1 MHFGDKEAYAGGR
14 EVKVSVTNLPKCYD
28 DLLVLDAINFDIY
41 KGEMLCIVGPTGCGK
56 TTFLNCLSRFIP
68 ITNGSIMVDGK
79 PADPKIHNIAFVF
92 QEVSAIPWLTV
103 EDNIRFGLR
112 IKRLP
117 EVEIEKRVER
127 MLDIVGLA
135 RYRTYYPQQL
145 SASMEQ
151 RVVIAR
157 NFAINPDLLLMD
169 EPYGQLDVKL
179 RYYLEDE
186 LMRIWKEL
194 GSTVAFITHN
204 IEEAV
209 YLAERILIL
218 SPKPSTIKEEVIVDL
233 PRPGS
238 MTTRNSSKSAI
249 TSLNASSGGNGT
261 RALQTPPSS
270 KISQLH
276 YLSTRRLR

>member
-14 EVKVSVTNLPKCYD
+14 EVKISVTNLTKCYD
-28 DLLVLDAINFDIY
+28 DLLVLDDINFDIY

-103 EDNIRFGLR
+103 EDNIRFGLC

-233 PRPGS
+233 PRP
-238 MTTRNSSKSAI
+238 R
-249 TSLNASSGGNGT
+249 
-261 RALQTPPSS
+261 QYDDPEFV
-270 KISQLH
+270 KIRD
-276 YLSTRRLR
+276 YVTERIKWW

>member
-1 MHFGDKEAYAGGR
+1 MLFGDKAAYAANR
-14 EVKVSVTNLPKCYD
+14 EVKVSVSNLTKQYD
-28 DLLVLDAINFDIY
+28 DLLVLNDINFDIY
-41 KGEMLCIVGPTGCGK
+41 KAEMLCIVGPTGCGK

-68 ITNGSIMVDGK
+68 ITHGSINVDGES
-79 PADPKIHNIAFVF
+79 ADPRKHNIAFVF

-117 EVEIEKRVER
+117 EDEIEKRVER
-127 MLDIVGLA
+127 MLDVVGLMK
-135 RYRTYYPQQL
+135 YRTYFPQQL

-157 NFAINPDLLLMD
+157 NFAINPDMLLMD

-233 PRPGS
+233 PRP
-238 MTTRNSSKSAI
+238 RQFDDPKFVAI
-249 TSLNASSGGNGT
+249 RDYVTE
-261 RALQTPPSS
+261 RI
-270 KISQLH
+270 KWW
-276 YLSTRRLR
+276 

>member
-1 MHFGDKEAYAGGR
+1 MHFGAKEAYAGGR
-14 EVKVSVTNLPKCYD
+14 EVKVSVTNLTKCYD
-28 DLLVLDAINFDIY
+28 DLLVLDDINFDIY

-92 QEVSAIPWLTV
+92 QEASAIPWLTV

-233 PRPGS
+233 PRP
-238 MTTRNSSKSAI
+238 R
-249 TSLNASSGGNGT
+249 
-261 RALQTPPSS
+261 QYDDPEFV
-270 KISQLH
+270 KIRD
-276 YLSTRRLR
+276 YVTERIKWW

>member
-1 MHFGDKEAYAGGR
+1 MLFGDKSTYAANR
-14 EVKVSVTNLPKCYD
+14 EVKVSVSNLTKRYD
-28 DLLVLDAINFDIY
+28 DLLVLNDINFDIY

-68 ITNGSIMVDGK
+68 ITQGSINVDGES
-79 PADPKIHNIAFVF
+79 ADPKKHNIAFVF

-117 EVEIEKRVER
+117 EDEIEKRVER
-127 MLDIVGLA
+127 MLDVVGLMK
-135 RYRTYYPQQL
+135 YRTYFPQQL

-233 PRPGS
+233 PRP
-238 MTTRNSSKSAI
+238 RQFDDPKFVAI
-249 TSLNASSGGNGT
+249 RDYVTE
-261 RALQTPPSS
+261 RI
-270 KISQLH
+270 KWW
-276 YLSTRRLR
+276 

>member
-14 EVKVSVTNLPKCYD
+14 EVKVSVTNLTKCYD
-28 DLLVLDAINFDIY
+28 DLLVLDDINFDIY

-103 EDNIRFGLR
+103 EDNIRFGLH

-117 EVEIEKRVER
+117 EVEIEKPVER

-233 PRPGS
+233 PRP
-238 MTTRNSSKSAI
+238 R
-249 TSLNASSGGNGT
+249 
-261 RALQTPPSS
+261 QYDDPEFV
-270 KISQLH
+270 KIRD
-276 YLSTRRLR
+276 YVTERIKWW

>member
-1 MHFGDKEAYAGGR
+1 MTADNKSAYKAKR
-14 EVKVSVTNLPKCYD
+14 EVKVSVKNLTKKYG
-28 DLLVLDAINFDIY
+28 DLLVLDNINFDIY
-41 KGEMLCIVGPTGCGK
+41 KGELLCIVGPTGCGK

-68 ITNGSIMVDGK
+68 ITEGTIDVDGV
-79 PADPKIHNIAFVF
+79 PADPHIHNIAFVF

-117 EVEIEKRVER
+117 EDEIEKRVER

-135 RYRTYYPQQL
+135 KYRTYYPQQL

-157 NFAINPDLLLMD
+157 NFAINPDLLLMV

-233 PRPGS
+233 PHPRQFDDP
-238 MTTRNSSKSAI
+238 KFV
-249 TSLNASSGGNGT
+249 
-261 RALQTPPSS
+261 ALRDYVTESI
-270 KISQLH
+270 KWW
-276 YLSTRRLR
+276 

>member
-1 MHFGDKEAYAGGR
+1 MQPITKEQYAEGR
-14 EVKVSVTNLPKCYD
+14 EVKVKVETLTKCYD
-28 DLLVLDAINFDIY
+28 DLLVLDNISFDIY

-68 ITNGSIMVDGK
+68 MTKGDILVDGQ
-79 PADPKIHNIAFVF
+79 PADPEIHNIAFVF

-103 EDNIRFGLR
+103 EDNIRFGLK

-117 EVEIEKRVER
+117 EDIIEKRVES
-127 MLDIVGLA
+127 MLDIVGL
-135 RYRTYYPQQL
+135 RKYRTYYPQQL

-169 EPYGQLDVKL
+169 EPYGQLDIKL

-186 LMRIWKEL
+186 LLRIWKEL

-218 SPKPSTIKEEVIVDL
+218 SPKPSTIKEEVIVNL
-233 PRPGS
+233 PRP
-238 MTTRNSSKSAI
+238 R
-249 TSLNASSGGNGT
+249 
-261 RALQTPPSS
+261 QYDDPEFV
-270 KISQLH
+270 KIRD
-276 YLSTRRLR
+276 YVTECIKWW

>member
-1 MHFGDKEAYAGGR
+1 MNVGDKAAYAGDR
-14 EVKVSVTNLPKCYD
+14 QVKVSVTNLTKNYG
-28 DLLVLDAINFDIY
+28 DLLVLNDINFDIY
-41 KGEMLCIVGPTGCGK
+41 KGELLCIVGPTGCGK

-68 ITNGSIMVDGK
+68 ITKGSIEVDGR

-112 IKRLP
+112 IKRVA
-117 EVEIEKRVER
+117 EDEIERRVER
-127 MLDIVGLA
+127 MLEIVGLVK
-135 RYRTYYPQQL
+135 YRTYFPQQL

-218 SPKPSTIKEEVIVDL
+218 SPKPATIKEEVIVDL
-233 PRPGS
+233 PRP
-238 MTTRNSSKSAI
+238 RQYDDPKFV
-249 TSLNASSGGNGT
+249 
-261 RALQTPPSS
+261 ALRDYVTESI
-270 KISQLH
+270 KWW
-276 YLSTRRLR
+276 

>member
-1 MHFGDKEAYAGGR
+1 MLFGDKAAYAANR
-14 EVKVSVTNLPKCYD
+14 EVKVSVSNLPKQYD
-28 DLLVLDAINFDIY
+28 DLLVLNDINFDIY

-68 ITNGSIMVDGK
+68 ITHGSINVDGES
-79 PADPKIHNIAFVF
+79 ADPRKHNIAFVF

-103 EDNIRFGLR
+103 EDNILFGLR

-117 EVEIEKRVER
+117 EDEIEKRVER
-127 MLDIVGLA
+127 MLDVVGLMK
-135 RYRTYYPQQL
+135 YRTYFPQQL

-233 PRPGS
+233 PRP
-238 MTTRNSSKSAI
+238 RQFDDPKFVAI
-249 TSLNASSGGNGT
+249 RDYVTE
-261 RALQTPPSS
+261 RI
-270 KISQLH
+270 KWW
-276 YLSTRRLR
+276 

>member
-1 MHFGDKEAYAGGR
+1 MLFGDKATYAANR
-14 EVKVSVTNLPKCYD
+14 EVKVSVSNLTKRYD
-28 DLLVLDAINFDIY
+28 DLLVLNDINFDIY

-68 ITNGSIMVDGK
+68 ITQGSINVDGES
-79 PADPKIHNIAFVF
+79 ADPKKHNIAFVF

-117 EVEIEKRVER
+117 EDEIEKRVER
-127 MLDIVGLA
+127 MLDVVGLMK
-135 RYRTYYPQQL
+135 YRTYFPQQL

-218 SPKPSTIKEEVIVDL
+218 SPKPSTIKDEVIVDL
-233 PRPGS
+233 PRP
-238 MTTRNSSKSAI
+238 RQFDDPKVVAI
-249 TSLNASSGGNGT
+249 RDYVTE
-261 RALQTPPSS
+261 
-270 KISQLH
+270 KIKWW
-276 YLSTRRLR
+276 

>member
-1 MHFGDKEAYAGGR
+1 MRFGNKEEYVSGR
-14 EVKVSVTNLPKCYD
+14 EIKVSVNNLTKCYD
-28 DLLVLDAINFDIY
+28 DLLVLNDINFDIY

-68 ITNGSIMVDGK
+68 ITEGSILVDGA
-79 PADPKIHNIAFVF
+79 PADPRVHNIAFVF

-117 EVEIEKRVER
+117 EEEIERRVER
-127 MLDIVGLA
+127 MLDIVGL
-135 RYRTYYPQQL
+135 RKYRTYFPQQL

-186 LMRIWKEL
+186 VMRIWKEL

-218 SPKPSTIKEEVIVDL
+218 SPNPAPYARMSSAICPAPGATTI
-233 PRPGS
+233 
-238 MTTRNSSKSAI
+238 RNSSESAT
-249 TSLNASSGGNGT
+249 TSPNASNGGKTAVVETGGCLLFQEILLT
-261 RALQTPPSS
+261 VLY
-270 KISQLH
+270 KI
-276 YLSTRRLR
+276 

>member
-1 MHFGDKEAYAGGR
+1 MHFGDQEAYAGGR
-14 EVKVSVTNLPKCYD
+14 EVKVSVTNLTKCYD
-28 DLLVLDAINFDIY
+28 DLLVLDDINFDIY

-103 EDNIRFGLR
+103 EDNIRFGLC

-233 PRPGS
+233 PRP
-238 MTTRNSSKSAI
+238 R
-249 TSLNASSGGNGT
+249 
-261 RALQTPPSS
+261 QYDDPEFV
-270 KISQLH
+270 KIRD
-276 YLSTRRLR
+276 YVTERIKWW

>member
-1 MHFGDKEAYAGGR
+1 MLFGDKAAYAANR
-14 EVKVSVTNLPKCYD
+14 EVKVSVSNLTKQYD
-28 DLLVLDAINFDIY
+28 DLLVLNDINFDIY
-41 KGEMLCIVGPTGCGK
+41 KAEMLCIVGPTGCGK

-68 ITNGSIMVDGK
+68 ITHGSINVDGES
-79 PADPKIHNIAFVF
+79 ADPRKHNIAFVF

-117 EVEIEKRVER
+117 EDEIEKRVER
-127 MLDIVGLA
+127 MLDVVGLMK
-135 RYRTYYPQQL
+135 YRTYFPQQL

-233 PRPGS
+233 PRP
-238 MTTRNSSKSAI
+238 RQFDDPKFVAI
-249 TSLNASSGGNGT
+249 RDYVTE
-261 RALQTPPSS
+261 RI
-270 KISQLH
+270 KWW
-276 YLSTRRLR
+276 